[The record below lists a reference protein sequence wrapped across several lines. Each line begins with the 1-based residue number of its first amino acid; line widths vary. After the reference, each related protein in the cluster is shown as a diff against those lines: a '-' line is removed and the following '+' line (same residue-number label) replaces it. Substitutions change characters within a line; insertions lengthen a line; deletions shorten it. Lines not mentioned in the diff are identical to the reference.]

1 MDPLT
6 SIAASGLQAHMDSLD
21 INANNL
27 ANASTTGFKG
37 DREFYS
43 TYVAPELD
51 GSADPIAGESPVV
64 EQPWVDFSQGLLQPT
79 GVSTDVALSGTG
91 FFAVNGPNGTLYTRN
106 GNFQISP
113 AGVLVTADGYPV
125 RLTNNQTL
133 QTQSNSPLVI
143 DPQGD
148 ISQDGADLGQLELVD
163 FQNPKE
169 LSKIGLAYFS
179 AGGAQAGAGPATN
192 ATVYQGKLEA
202 SNAGGAKGAVRLV
215 TLMRQFDALQ
225 RAIKIGNDMNR
236 QAVEVIAK
244 VGS

>member
-6 SIAASGLQAHMDSLD
+6 SIAASGLQAHMDALD
-21 INANNL
+21 ITANNM
-27 ANASTTGFKG
+27 ANSSTTGFKG

-43 TYVAPELD
+43 TWIAPELA
-51 GSADPIAGESPVV
+51 GSSDPIAGESPVV
-64 EQPWVDFSQGLLQPT
+64 EQPWVDFAQGLLQPT
-79 GVSTDVALSGTG
+79 GVSTDVALSGKG

-113 AGVLVTADGYPV
+113 TGVLITTDGYPV

-148 ISQDGADLGQLELVD
+148 ITQDGADLGQLELVD
-163 FQNPKE
+163 FQDPRALN
-169 LSKIGLAYFS
+169 KIGLTYFAANSPQASS
-179 AGGAQAGAGPATN
+179 APASE
-192 ATVYQGKLEA
+192 AIVYQGKLES

-225 RAIKIGNDMNR
+225 RAIKIGTDMNR
-236 QAVEVIAK
+236 QAIEEVAR